1 MKHAWNH
8 KRVRRVYR
16 AMGLRLTQRKKK
28 RLPARVKQPFSVPA
42 GLNESGSADF
52 MSDQHCGGRRFRTF
66 NVMDDFNRQVLAVEV
81 DTLMP
86 SSRVIRSMD
95 RLKQVH
101 GLSKRIRVD
110 NGPAFRSNRFT
121 Q

>member
-1 MKHAWNH
+1 MNLK
-8 KRVRRVYR
+8 
-16 AMGLRLTQRKKK
+16 QRKRK
-28 RLPARVKQPFSVPA
+28 RLPARGKQPLAIPAVPY
-42 GLNESGSADF
+42 ETWSADF
-52 MSDQHCGGRRFRTF
+52 MSDPLGDGRRFRTF
-66 NVMDDFNRQVLAVEV
+66 NVTNDFNRQVLAVEV

-101 GLSKRIRVD
+101 GLPKRIRVD